1 MQIYNWR
8 RQNFN
13 LSQVNLI
20 WTSEAIFV
28 AAFIP
33 LFKVRHLTGHDPT
46 LAKRCMPW
54 RVAIVIST
62 RQRLES
68 DFNKFMLRHCYRS
81 IWMCHASLASQLDAW
96 ISSCFFVFVKRAPQH
111 PSVLD
116 TAAIQQGHHFSTHPF
131 FKLSHISFFSSPM
144 LSRAQGKVMWPSQS
158 TATVIVI
165 VVPSFS

>member
-1 MQIYNWR
+1 MYRLIAEACR
-8 RQNFN
+8 FTIGVDRTSI
-13 LSQVNLI
+13 LARLI
-20 WTSEAIFV
+20 WTSEAILV

-116 TAAIQQGHHFSTHPF
+116 TQRFNKDTISVRIHSSNSHTFHFSALPC
-131 FKLSHISFFSSPM
+131 SPV
-144 LSRAQGKVMWPSQS
+144 LKVKSCDRHNQQLR
-158 TATVIVI
+158 
-165 VVPSFS
+165 